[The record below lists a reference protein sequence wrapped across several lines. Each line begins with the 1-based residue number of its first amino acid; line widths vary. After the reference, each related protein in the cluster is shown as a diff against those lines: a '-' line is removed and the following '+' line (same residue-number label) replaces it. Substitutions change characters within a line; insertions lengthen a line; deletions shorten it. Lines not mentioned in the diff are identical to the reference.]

1 MADSDDRRPQAPAFE
16 ILIGEDGEVIFPDLD
31 LDMLD
36 VALALDP
43 ASELACRRPG
53 AADGAGAGGEGAGG
67 EGASGEGAGGE
78 GGDGGP
84 A

>member
-1 MADSDDRRPQAPAFE
+1 MADSDDRRPQVPAFE

-53 AADGAGAGGEGAGG
+53 ASSGAGADGEGPNGDGAGGEGD
-67 EGASGEGAGGE
+67 
-78 GGDGGP
+78 DGGP